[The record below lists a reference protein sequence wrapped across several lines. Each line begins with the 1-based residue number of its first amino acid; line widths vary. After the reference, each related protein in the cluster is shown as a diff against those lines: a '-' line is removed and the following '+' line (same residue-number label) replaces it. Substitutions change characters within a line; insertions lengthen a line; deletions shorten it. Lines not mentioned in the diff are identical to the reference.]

1 MYERSG
7 APRRWESRTESERE
21 GVRVAPGLGL
31 VRDRVERVALLAMQS
46 SPAPLPGDE
55 VAGGTSVYVASV
67 AAALAAVGVSCDIY
81 TRATSPDQPV
91 LRDLGP
97 GVRLVSVEAG
107 PLAPLGRTQLV
118 PLVQT
123 FTGNLA
129 EVGEDLGPYQLLS
142 AHWWLS
148 GLAGLR
154 LRAWWRVP
162 MEFRPHSLALARNRA
177 LVDLALA
184 RSPARSQCEA
194 RIIDRADLLVAG
206 SESESADLMGHYG
219 APAGKVRVIP
229 CGVDPELFRPGD
241 PQRARDR
248 LGVDLTARHL
258 LAYVG
263 RLDTIKGVELAIETL
278 AALSDQWP
286 SLDVE
291 LLLVGGSTDPV
302 RYRQQV
308 AALRHRVN
316 WQAAAGRVHFIPAQ
330 PHRSLPSVYQAA
342 DLLLMPSRTETFGLV
357 ALEAQACGT
366 PVVASRAGSL
376 PEVVSDRITGAL
388 VTRRDPG
395 AWARTIAVLLGC
407 PARLQAMRAL
417 AFGLLSLPDGPDLSL
432 AAAAQLLG
440 RDEGPTQMLL
450 ERLIDVQMLQSP
462 APGRYQMHDLL
473 RLFAREQAQRQ
484 ERPEARRAAL
494 RRVLHWYH
502 ATAQRANRLVQPANL
517 RRGGDGEAGGAQFQ
531 DRAGAM
537 AWLEEERKNLLAAAR
552 QAAKQPRPLAG
563 VTVALADALFFFA
576 QTRGYWR
583 DWEELNQLAIQV
595 SRRLGD
601 RTAESRA
608 LSDLAGAY
616 YRFGR
621 LHEAIEHLE
630 QALRIHRDLGDL
642 EGESAVLG
650 NLTIAYHE
658 SGRLEEAIASC
669 ERGRM
674 ICRQSGYRYGEAIHV
689 NTLARVYQAQGRLDD
704 AIEAL
709 RVSLEIFEDLG
720 DAYGQGNSLAN
731 LGEAYRL
738 AGRPSEAVEFC
749 ERGLARFREVGDR
762 SDEAEA
768 LARLGSA
775 LDALGDHE
783 QARLRWREALDIFSA
798 IGAPRAAE
806 ILTLLG
812 EHPTTE

>member
-219 APAGKVRVIP
+219 TPAGKVRVIP

-278 AALSDQWP
+278 AALSDHWP

-395 AWARTIAVLLGC
+395 AWARTIAALLGC

-494 RRVLHWYH
+494 RRVLHWYR